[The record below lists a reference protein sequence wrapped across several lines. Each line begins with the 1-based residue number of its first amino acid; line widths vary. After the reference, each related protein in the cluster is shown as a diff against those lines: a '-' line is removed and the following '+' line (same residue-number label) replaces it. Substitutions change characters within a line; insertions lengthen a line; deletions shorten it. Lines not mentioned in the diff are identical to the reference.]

1 MTENIINSQEALTAV
16 INAVEAY
23 KTRYSLTLTKAFEE
37 SLNNSYKYAKGWYE
51 KNSPG
56 KYYTWNQYRVFF
68 YNFIIGRCPELPEAM
83 LCFLTSYFRGYD
95 YNKVSNTETLEFLK
109 KYVISTLDA
118 EHEEEREIRRLE
130 HETRKI
136 RRILRYQDF
145 FTAYEFVLPFL
156 KLEEAGKLENHKT
169 KERTRFI
176 TEMFNYGFILGKRAE
191 RARKNK
197 YNT

>member
-1 MTENIINSQEALTAV
+1 MTEN

-56 KYYTWNQYRVFF
+56 KYYTWNQYRAFF